1 MIMQI
6 RPIFTKIRH
15 IYKNLKPLSKII
27 PNMDVMVLGWSSCR
41 TVALMVLGQ
50 FSDICGPYGTVAL
63 MVLGQFSDICR
74 PYGSQISE
82 NWPRT
87 IRDTVP
93 QLWLVQFQ
101 NFLTNPSQI
110 AAVTENIIMRTTC
123 AISA

>member
-1 MIMQI
+1 
-6 RPIFTKIRH
+6 
-15 IYKNLKPLSKII
+15 
-27 PNMDVMVLGWSSCR
+27 
-41 TVALMVLGQ
+41 MVLGQ

-87 IRDTVP
+87 IRDTVL
-93 QLWLVQFQ
+93 QLWMVQFQ

-110 AAVTENIIMRTTC
+110 AAVLTPLYFKQIIQKHKMFLLIVDDLGLWCLTPLSTIFQFYRSGQFYLWMLAT
-123 AISA
+123 